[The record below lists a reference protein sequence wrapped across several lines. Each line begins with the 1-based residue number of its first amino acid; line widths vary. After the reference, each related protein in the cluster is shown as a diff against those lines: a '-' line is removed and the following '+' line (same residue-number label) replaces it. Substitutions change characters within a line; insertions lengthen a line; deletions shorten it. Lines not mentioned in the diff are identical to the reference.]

1 MADTPET
8 IEEPELD
15 PATGKEPKRGLS
27 RRQFI
32 PGVAGVLAVLGLG
45 GVGGYELREREHT
58 GALAATGGSTSNTPE
73 PLKNPD
79 IPPAGTPG
87 SGVQTYVSRPDLRV
101 TQVRV
106 NDLSLPGDASDERFV
121 VLAPMADANFPGRQ
135 RGPMIMDRRG
145 RVVWYS
151 PRELATFDVQVQSYQ
166 GKPVLT
172 FWYGGLVGGH
182 GVGAGQILDDTYK
195 TIATVGNAKTRPID
209 LHELNITP
217 QGTALATYFEQKA
230 TDLSSVGGPTNGYAL
245 VGHALEI
252 DIATG
257 KTLLDWVSLDH
268 VPLSDSYVPASAIGN
283 DVYDF
288 FHINSISLTTDGQLL
303 ISGRNTST
311 IYKVDRKT
319 GDVIWR
325 LGGKQSDFK
334 VAQRATF
341 GWQHHV
347 RQLDSGTI
355 SLFDNANGNPNGSMA
370 KIISFDES
378 GKTVTL
384 DHAYQH
390 PAKFL
395 ASALGSVQK
404 MANGNVYVGWGA
416 QPYLSEF
423 SEDGTLLVD
432 GQFESQSRS
441 YRAFLADW
449 VGHPTT
455 KPDVVAKVGAE
466 GGFAIY
472 VSWNGATEVDHW
484 VVMAGSSTADMVQ
497 IASQAWS
504 DFETA
509 IFVHS
514 QGPAFQVV
522 AIDKD
527 GNELGRSEVV

>member
-1 MADTPET
+1 MTDTPET
-8 IEEPELD
+8 IDESELG
-15 PATGKEPKRGLS
+15 PAGAAPPPKRGLS

-32 PGVAGVLAVLGLG
+32 PGLAGVLAVLGLG
-45 GVGGYELREREHT
+45 GVGGYELREREHR
-58 GALAATGGSTSNTPE
+58 AAAAGGSTSNTPE
-73 PLKNPD
+73 PLRNPD

-87 SGVQTYVSRPDLRV
+87 SGVQTYVSRPDLRA
-101 TQVRV
+101 TQVRM
-106 NDLSLPGDASDERFV
+106 NELSLPSDASDERFI
-121 VLAPMADANFPGRQ
+121 VLAAMADANFPGRQ
-135 RGPMIMDRRG
+135 RGPMIIDRRG
-145 RVVWYS
+145 RVVWYDV
-151 PRELATFDVQVQSYQ
+151 RELATFDVQVQSYQ

-172 FWYGGLVGGH
+172 YWYGGLIGGH
-182 GVGAGQILDDTYK
+182 GVGEGYILDDTYR
-195 TIATVGNAKTRPID
+195 TIATVGNAKTRPLD
-209 LHELNITP
+209 LHEFNLTP

-230 TDLSSVGGPTNGYAL
+230 VDLSSVGGPTNGYAL

-268 VPLSDSYVPASAIGN
+268 VPLTDSDVPTSSIAD

-288 FHINSISLTTDGQLL
+288 FHINSISVASDGNLL

-311 IYKVDRKT
+311 IYKVDRQS
-319 GDVIWR
+319 GAVIWR
-325 LGGKQSDFK
+325 LGGKRSDF
-334 VAQRATF
+334 AIEESARF

-355 SLFDNANGNPNGSMA
+355 SLFDNANGNPDGSTA
-370 KIISFDES
+370 KIINVDES
-378 GKTVTL
+378 SRTVTL
-384 DHAYQH
+384 QRAYQH

-404 MANGNVYVGWGA
+404 LANGNVYVGWGT
-416 QPYLSEF
+416 QPYISEF
-423 SEDGTLLVD
+423 SADGTLLVD
-432 GQFESQSRS
+432 GQFVSQSRT
-441 YRAFLADW
+441 YRAFLVDW

-484 VVMAGSSTADMVQ
+484 VVMAGSSAADMKPV
-497 IASQAWS
+497 ASQAWS

-522 AIDKD
+522 AMDQD
-527 GNELGRSEVV
+527 GNELSRSEVV